1 MRVSNTIPTT
11 PSSVPR
17 IGNRRYF
24 PVRLMMRPLMM
35 EVSNS
40 PPIRGISCKPACV
53 GVASFTTCK

>member
-1 MRVSNTIPTT
+1 MRVSNAIPTT

-40 PPIRGISCKPACV
+40 PPIRGSAASRLRWR
-53 GVASFTTCK
+53 GVFHHL

>member
-1 MRVSNTIPTT
+1 MRVSNIIPTT

-40 PPIRGISCKPACV
+40 PPIRGDELQTGLRRR
-53 GVASFTTCK
+53 GVFYHL